1 MKNAMSRE
9 ELEEIALRSE
19 YLLMLRLLGP
29 HQGIRLERIR
39 AELDDDMTDSSMRGE
54 LSKDYSVPFV
64 ESSKPLA
71 SENGDKDGDGYEW
84 ITRDDSMWYRTTGS
98 NSEWEKWTN

>member
-1 MKNAMSRE
+1 
-9 ELEEIALRSE
+9 
-19 YLLMLRLLGP
+19 MLRLLGP

-39 AELDDDMTDSSMRGE
+39 AELDDALTDSSMKDE
-54 LSKDYSVPFV
+54 FSKDYSAPFA

-71 SENGDKDGDGYEW
+71 SETGDKDADGYEW

-98 NSEWEKWTN
+98 NSEWQKWTN